1 MTLQE
6 KREFQRAFFRKAGHN
21 AEMFRMAMDCV
32 PGVAFNMKDNRGR
45 IVALNRFNCD
55 ICNFR
60 DELDAVGRTSAEL
73 FPDVLARAYMT
84 KDRAVLERG
93 EPVLKEPQPY
103 PADRSARDM
112 IASRFPLHDKQG
124 RVIGTACVYYMEPL
138 EGARPTWERE
148 MKRVTAFIDRH
159 YAENLTIARLAA
171 HIHTSPSN
179 LHRQFQRIM
188 GITPSDYLTT
198 IRLNAARQ
206 LLETTD
212 RLITDIAQSVGFYD
226 HSHFTKA
233 FKKARSLTPG
243 EYRRLHR
250 P

>member
-1 MTLQE
+1 
-6 KREFQRAFFRKAGHN
+6 
-21 AEMFRMAMDCV
+21 
-32 PGVAFNMKDNRGR
+32 
-45 IVALNRFNCD
+45 
-55 ICNFR
+55 
-60 DELDAVGRTSAEL
+60 
-73 FPDVLARAYMT
+73 
-84 KDRAVLERG
+84 
-93 EPVLKEPQPY
+93 
-103 PADRSARDM
+103 
-112 IASRFPLHDKQG
+112 
-124 RVIGTACVYYMEPL
+124 
-138 EGARPTWERE
+138 

-159 YAENLTIARLAA
+159 YAEDLTIAQLAA
-171 HIHTSPSN
+171 HVPTSPST

-188 GITPSDYLTT
+188 GITPGDYLTT

-233 FKKARSLTPG
+233 FKKARGLTPG